1 MRNGGMDARRG
12 QEKMGVGVHG
22 GIGLVVACLVLV
34 PPGWTCMDGEASKHG
49 ISSRL
54 ASPPFVGPA
63 TASKH
68 YYTPPSRAGGP
79 HRHTDRQREREREE
93 SSMPRHALA
102 HVRNM
107 ASNEPQASRRSPS
120 TAGCLWA
127 SVPLS
132 LSLCTVSGSSM
143 IPFLSLSLSRTRP
156 LAASGS
162 KTKEKKIKSSCPC
175 VVRLVCSW
183 SSMIGPLF
191 VLPSLVA
198 PMLFVP
204 DAPHQS
210 GAIDVDRPA
219 EWWCGGDWSVVTAAK
234 AEAREDPCP
243 ALSCPVSVRELR
255 FFKASSI

>member
-1 MRNGGMDARRG
+1 
-12 QEKMGVGVHG
+12 
-22 GIGLVVACLVLV
+22 
-34 PPGWTCMDGEASKHG
+34 
-49 ISSRL
+49 
-54 ASPPFVGPA
+54 
-63 TASKH
+63 
-68 YYTPPSRAGGP
+68 
-79 HRHTDRQREREREE
+79 
-93 SSMPRHALA
+93 MPRHALA